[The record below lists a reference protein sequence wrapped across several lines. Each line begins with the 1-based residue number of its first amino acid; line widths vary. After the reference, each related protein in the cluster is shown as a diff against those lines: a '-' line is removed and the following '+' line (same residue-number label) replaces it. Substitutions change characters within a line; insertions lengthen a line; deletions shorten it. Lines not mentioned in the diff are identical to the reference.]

1 MSLLLSQAELLDQGP
16 ITVDIFV
23 FQIVQEAAALTHQL
37 DQSTTGMVVLGMD
50 LKMIRQVT
58 DALAQDGH
66 LDFRGAGVGLM
77 QPVAIDYLLFL
88 FRI

>member
-58 DALAQDGH
+58 DPLAQDGH
-66 LDFRGAGVGLM
+66 LDFCGAGVGFM
-77 QPVAIDYLLFL
+77 QPVAIDNLLFL